1 MSKSRA
7 DGDSAGVS
15 DAIAVPGLK
24 PAPLVTPVTAS
35 AVESIGPPRIFRDK
49 VFTSRT
55 LILPGGGTLPV
66 VAGRVTACGDDQYA
80 FLKAH
85 PDLEQL
91 QE

>member
-1 MSKSRA
+1 MSKSKT
-7 DGDSAGVS
+7 DGDLAEVAE
-15 DAIAVPGLK
+15 AIAVPGLK
-24 PAPLVTPVTAS
+24 PAPLGFPATS
-35 AVESIGPPRIFRDK
+35 DAVKPIGPARVFRDK

-55 LILPGGGTLPV
+55 LILPGGGTLSV

-91 QE
+91 PG

>member
-1 MSKSRA
+1 MSKSRT
-7 DGDSAGVS
+7 DGDSAE
-15 DAIAVPGLK
+15 AIVVPGLK
-24 PAPLVTPVTAS
+24 PAPLGFPVAAD
-35 AVESIGPPRIFRDK
+35 AVESIGAARVFRDK

-66 VAGRVTACGDDQYA
+66 VAGRVTACGDDQFS

-91 QE
+91 KE

>member
-1 MSKSRA
+1 MSKSRT
-7 DGDSAGVS
+7 DGDSAEVS
-15 DAIAVPGLK
+15 EAVAVPGLK
-24 PAPLVTPVTAS
+24 PAPLGPSATAS
-35 AVESIGPPRIFRDK
+35 AVQSLGPPRIFRDK

-55 LILPGGGTLPV
+55 LILPGGVTLSV

>member
-1 MSKSRA
+1 MSKSRT
-7 DGDSAGVS
+7 DGDSAGAVE
-15 DAIAVPGLK
+15 AIAVVGLK
-24 PAPLVTPVTAS
+24 PAPLGFSATADV
-35 AVESIGPPRIFRDK
+35 VEPIGPARVFRDK

-55 LILPGGGTLPV
+55 LIMPSGETLPV

-91 QE
+91 KE

>member
-1 MSKSRA
+1 MSKSRT
-7 DGDSAGVS
+7 DGDSAEATV
-15 DAIAVPGLK
+15 VPALK
-24 PAPLVTPVTAS
+24 PAPLGFPVTAD
-35 AVESIGPPRIFRDK
+35 AVESIGPARVFRDK

-66 VAGRVTACGDDQYA
+66 VAGRVTACGDDQFA

-91 QE
+91 KE

>member
-1 MSKSRA
+1 MSKSRT
-7 DGDSAGVS
+7 DGDSAGVAE
-15 DAIAVPGLK
+15 AIAVPGLK
-24 PAPLVTPVTAS
+24 PAPLGFPATAD
-35 AVESIGPPRIFRDK
+35 AVESIGPPRVFCDK

-66 VAGRVTACGDDQYA
+66 VAGRVTAWGDDQYA

-91 QE
+91 LE

>member
-1 MSKSRA
+1 MSKSRT

-15 DAIAVPGLK
+15 EAIAVPGLK
-24 PAPLVTPVTAS
+24 PASPGFSATAA
-35 AVESIGPPRIFRDK
+35 AVESIGSPRVFRDK
-49 VFTSRT
+49 IFTSRT

-85 PDLEQL
+85 PDLQQL
-91 QE
+91 PE

>member
-7 DGDSAGVS
+7 DDDSVGVAE
-15 DAIAVPGLK
+15 AIAVPGLK
-24 PAPLVTPVTAS
+24 PAPLGFPVTAD
-35 AVESIGPPRIFRDK
+35 AVDSIGPPRVFRDK

-55 LILPGGGTLPV
+55 LIMPGGGTLPV

-85 PDLEQL
+85 PDLQQL
-91 QE
+91 PE

>member
-1 MSKSRA
+1 MSKPRT

-15 DAIAVPGLK
+15 EAIAVPGLK
-24 PAPLVTPVTAS
+24 PAPLGFPATTN
-35 AVESIGPPRIFRDK
+35 AVEPIGPPRVFRDK

-55 LILPGGGTLPV
+55 LIMPSGGALAV

-91 QE
+91 LE

>member
-1 MSKSRA
+1 MSKSRT
-7 DGDSAGVS
+7 DGDSAGV
-15 DAIAVPGLK
+15 AETIAVPGLK
-24 PAPLVTPVTAS
+24 PAPLGFPVTAD
-35 AVESIGPPRIFRDK
+35 AVESTGPLRVFRDK

>member
-1 MSKSRA
+1 MSKSRT
-7 DGDSAGVS
+7 DGDSAEATV
-15 DAIAVPGLK
+15 VPGLK
-24 PAPLVTPVTAS
+24 PAPLGFPVTAD
-35 AVESIGPPRIFRDK
+35 AVEPIGPGRVFRDK

-55 LILPGGGTLPV
+55 LIMPGGGTLAV
-66 VAGRVTACGDDQYA
+66 VAGRVAACGDDQYA

>member
-1 MSKSRA
+1 MSKSRT
-7 DGDSAGVS
+7 DSDSAE
-15 DAIAVPGLK
+15 AIVVPGVK
-24 PAPLVTPVTAS
+24 PAPLGFPVTAE
-35 AVESIGPPRIFRDK
+35 AVEPIGTARVFRDK

-66 VAGRVTACGDDQYA
+66 VAGRVTACGDDQFA

-91 QE
+91 KE